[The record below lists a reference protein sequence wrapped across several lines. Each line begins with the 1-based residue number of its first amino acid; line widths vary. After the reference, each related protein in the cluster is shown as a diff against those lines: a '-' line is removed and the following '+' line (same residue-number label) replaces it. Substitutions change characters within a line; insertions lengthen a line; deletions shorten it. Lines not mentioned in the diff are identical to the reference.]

1 MQLFLSYYLSSF
13 TRPKLGLLRASIHDA
28 ISGCKSLES
37 LLVSGTI
44 DASLLWPD
52 PPAAL
57 CEKPL
62 WQNLRHLYIRF
73 KMPTPTGGWYFQ
85 FPAHTTP
92 IESPS
97 PVPSDTKLPPGYG
110 SSEEEDIA
118 AALQYSHKEN
128 AIMRGLSLIPGPDN
142 YRYSADD
149 EKLSPL
155 VDAFAKACTQMPSLR
170 DASLTSWA
178 VKKFK
183 YPSGYY
189 TVKGTRWGI
198 WFAVPGV
205 AVDVDDSELRND
217 PDFSSNCMCRRLILQ
232 LNLWE
237 PRMDISPRLNDIGR
251 DRYGDK
257 LVVRNLDIQDEY

>member
-1 MQLFLSYYLSSF
+1 
-13 TRPKLGLLRASIHDA
+13 
-28 ISGCKSLES
+28 
-37 LLVSGTI
+37 
-44 DASLLWPD
+44 
-52 PPAAL
+52 
-57 CEKPL
+57 
-62 WQNLRHLYIRF
+62 
-73 KMPTPTGGWYFQ
+73 MPTPTGGWYFQ
-85 FPAHTTP
+85 FPADITP

-97 PVPSDTKLPPGYG
+97 PVPSNTKLPPGYG

-183 YPSGYY
+183 
-189 TVKGTRWGI
+189 
-198 WFAVPGV
+198 
-205 AVDVDDSELRND
+205 
-217 PDFSSNCMCRRLILQ
+217 
-232 LNLWE
+232 
-237 PRMDISPRLNDIGR
+237 
-251 DRYGDK
+251 
-257 LVVRNLDIQDEY
+257 